1 MKLAPGFAPFRDDF
15 IAEFINRWTRL
26 IHQQTACTDI
36 DLLHTLTH
44 DEEYDR
50 LAVTVKIHPPGLKL
64 KERTFVCTARLIRT
78 HLDIQ
83 PAIDRLE
90 RFMVDLSRWAAAALL
105 ASQLDAAN
113 AHAAAVAQAS
123 ADSIRSG
130 LPGRPRLQIGDE
142 ATERNR
148 EKARRFYHKKK
159 TDQAW
164 IERRKAYRRQMLDR
178 KKKRAGKNGGEATQP
193 EANGIAEAAGKV
205 T

>member
-1 MKLAPGFAPFRDDF
+1 MKLAPGTAPFRDDF

-26 IHQQTACTDI
+26 VRTQTNCTDI
-36 DLLHTLTH
+36 DLLHSLTH

-50 LAVTVKIHPPGLKL
+50 LAVTVKIHPPGLNP

-78 HLDIQ
+78 HLDIK

-90 RFMVDLSRWAAAALL
+90 RFMVDLRRWAAAALL

-113 AHAAAVAQAS
+113 AYAAAAAQAS

-142 ATERNR
+142 ATERKR
-148 EKARRFYHKKK
+148 EKARMKYQKDKSNP
-159 TDQAW
+159 AW
-164 IERRKAYRRQMLDR
+164 IARRKAWRRQMLDR
-178 KKKRAGKNGGEATQP
+178 KKKKKKQENKGGTP
-193 EANGIAEAAGKV
+193 
-205 T
+205 